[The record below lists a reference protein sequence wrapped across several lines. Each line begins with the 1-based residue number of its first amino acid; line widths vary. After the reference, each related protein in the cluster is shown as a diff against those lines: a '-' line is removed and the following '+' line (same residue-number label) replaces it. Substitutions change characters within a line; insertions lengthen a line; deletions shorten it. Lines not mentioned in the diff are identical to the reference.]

1 MVTLQSAGDSVDLV
15 LQGGGIKAIGL
26 AGGLHALSERDIRIR
41 RIAGASGG
49 AIVAGLTAAGYTATD
64 LRRII
69 ETEPFPELLD
79 PRWYGQL
86 PLVGKPLAI
95 LWRMG
100 LHAGDRV
107 LERLNE
113 LLRANGVESFGDL
126 RDGSEFEPLQVVVS
140 DVTARRLLLFPRDA
154 GLFGIDPDRLGVGLV
169 LRMSSSIPVVYEP
182 VRLSHATDNSKHLL
196 VDGGMLSNFPLW
208 VFDDAP
214 DPQRNVLGLRLMDDQ
229 PGDSLAGRLP
239 VSALAR
245 TRLGQL
251 IDYVESLARTMME
264 AHDRR
269 YLDQD
274 DVGRTIQI
282 PTLGV
287 GTTEFDLPAE
297 RIEELYQAGRERVHA
312 AMGEPT

>member
-1 MVTLQSAGDSVDLV
+1 MDILKATPGPVDLV

-26 AGGLHALSERDIRIR
+26 AGGMDALAERSIRIR

-49 AIVAGLTAAGYTATD
+49 AIVAGLTAAGYSPRD
-64 LRRII
+64 LRQII

-79 PRWYGQL
+79 TRWYTRL
-86 PLVGKPLAI
+86 PAIGRPLAL

-100 LHAGDRV
+100 MHPG
-107 LERLNE
+107 ERLQARLAE
-113 LLRANGVESFGDL
+113 LLDAKGIHTFGDL
-126 RDGSEFEPLQVVVS
+126 RAGREFQPLHIVVS

-154 GLFGIDPDRLGVGLV
+154 SLFGIDPDRLGVALT
-169 LRMSSSIPVVYEP
+169 LRMSSGIPIVYEP
-182 VRLSHATDNSKHLL
+182 IRLSHIQEDKEHLL

-208 VFDDAP
+208 VFDRTS
-214 DPQRNVLGLRLMDDQ
+214 DPEIPVIGLRLVDDQ
-229 PGDSLAGRLP
+229 PGDSLADRLP
-239 VSALAR
+239 LPALAR

-269 YLDQD
+269 YLDAGD
-274 DVGRTIQI
+274 IARTVQI

-287 GTTEFDLPAE
+287 GTTEFDLSPE
-297 RIEELYQAGRERVHA
+297 RIEELYRAGQDAVHKA
-312 AMGEPT
+312 LDE